1 MRHILCV
8 LFYSISPAS
17 AIVGHNKSQTIR
29 RYRYHLSHWGKV
41 GIILLQRHTYLC
53 LTVCLGYTA
62 EATALDFGAC
72 SLPLRD
78 DLAEDLHNDERNP
91 MQVSN
96 PASTRHLPSWKCCLY
111 TLCAFVFALCDQRT
125 KTTYL
130 LGETSLAFRCLW
142 AVPVALMVLS
152 HYKRDELAKGRLY
165 YLIWLLVGAII
176 GFLYGAQAGYET
188 PLLRVVLIACA
199 ICIGWAVIATVSS
212 ILANRKLPSL
222 HLGLGAIWLVMLLL
236 MIFSHSQ
243 YAWPLWYLIV
253 FGCLYLTQW
262 SKEEQSE
269 LLQGIANGI
278 VIAFLAFSAYCCI
291 FRPYDE
297 VRYLGIYNNSN
308 SNALFYVIA
317 LAAIYVKLLTY
328 TKEHAALPLRILAWL
343 GAGAVYALLFLTMGR
358 TGWMV
363 SVLLGLAFLL
373 VYIRMVE
380 RKCFF
385 RRGLLLVASF
395 CVMLPICFTLVR
407 YLPPLF
413 HHPVW
418 FYAEYKEEKVH
429 SWDPWDSEKYVDA
442 DDVLEAVLGRF
453 VALGNGSEEEIV
465 EEEGAIAENE
475 TIAESEATAVS
486 EAVTE
491 TEAAAETA
499 AAESAENETT
509 TDIVAGADDA
519 AAPSTPAPLLTDTEG
534 EQPFLVRATIYK
546 TFLSNLTLTG
556 SKTADQGFYLLS
568 NYYVYHAHNI
578 YLQYATDFGI
588 PVGILFIAVNLWC
601 AIRLVKKAL
610 REDLLRNIG
619 FLFFQQIPLLFGLL
633 EYSWGSGSLSI
644 LLLFVSLGMAMR
656 SHT

>member
-1 MRHILCV
+1 
-8 LFYSISPAS
+8 
-17 AIVGHNKSQTIR
+17 
-29 RYRYHLSHWGKV
+29 
-41 GIILLQRHTYLC
+41 
-53 LTVCLGYTA
+53 
-62 EATALDFGAC
+62 
-72 SLPLRD
+72 
-78 DLAEDLHNDERNP
+78 

-152 HYKRDELAKGRLY
+152 HYKRDDLAKGRLY

-188 PLLRVVLIACA
+188 PLLRIVLIACA

-212 ILANRKLPSL
+212 ILASRKLPSL

-236 MIFSHSQ
+236 MIFSRSQ

-317 LAAIYVKLLTY
+317 LAAIYVKILTY
-328 TKEHAALPLRILAWL
+328 TKEHAVLPLRILAWL

-373 VYIRMVE
+373 AYIRMVE

-429 SWDPWDSEKYVDA
+429 SWDPWNSEKYVDA

-453 VALGNGSEEEIV
+453 AALGNGSPEETV
-465 EEEGAIAENE
+465 EEVEA
-475 TIAESEATAVS
+475 IAESED
-486 EAVTE
+486 VTE
-491 TEAAAETA
+491 TEGTT
-499 AAESAENETT
+499 SVAENEAT
-509 TDIVAGADDA
+509 TDIVTGADESTAIVDTSPIDESTALTEASTTQGTSDTVESIGSVTESANDSSVVSTGDA
-519 AAPSTPAPLLTDTEG
+519 TSTAGETAPSTPAPLLTDTEG